1 MNQSKEQVEENAA
14 TGNDN
19 ARLAPD
25 DFQVQTDSDRLM
37 RIISG
42 SHKGRR
48 LYAPAGL
55 DVRPTSDKVKEA
67 LFNILAD
74 RIGGASFLDLYAGI
88 GSVGIEALSRGA
100 NEVVFVEKSKK
111 QIGFLKKNLSLS
123 PFEGGSDLFCMDAV
137 DFLKKKKAG
146 PFDLVFIDPPYEGE
160 EVEKTL
166 PLLGE
171 GDMIAD
177 GGTVIVQHFHKKILS
192 EKIGRLR
199 FIRRYKY
206 GETVLSFYGKN

>member
-1 MNQSKEQVEENAA
+1 M
-14 TGNDN
+14 
-19 ARLAPD
+19 
-25 DFQVQTDSDRLM
+25 TDSPLHYSLIKTPL

-48 LYAPAGL
+48 LYAPSGL

-67 LFNILAD
+67 LFNILSD
-74 RIGGASFLDLYAGI
+74 RVEGASFLDLYAGI

-100 NEVVFVEKSKK
+100 KEVVFVEKSKK
-111 QIGFLKKNLSLS
+111 HVGFLKKNLSLS
-123 PFEGGSDLFCMDAV
+123 PFEGRFDLFCMDAV

-146 PFDLVFIDPPYEGE
+146 PFHLIFIDPPYEGE
-160 EVEKTL
+160 EIEKTL

-177 GGTVIVQHFHKKILS
+177 DGTVIIQHFHKKILA
-192 EKIGRLR
+192 EQTGRLR
-199 FIRRYKY
+199 FIKRYKY
-206 GETVLSFYGKN
+206 GETVLSFYGKG